1 MSCSTLA
8 VPAPRPPSCWEGA
21 GCVQRG
27 MERVGAGLGSLVP
40 APVGCAAA
48 LSRPPSC
55 TLHFS
60 VWHETGAVIHLTR
73 ALQAGDAARLA
84 PAAGVAGA
92 PAPCPPQHP
101 PGSSAAPRT
110 EPVLSET
117 SPSPRLDVWC
127 WAPACRGISQGF
139 CLCLAEAAVL
149 LCFVCSQ
156 SVSFVSVFEKKIRSL
171 PPRSQPRYQ
180 PGHATAIVSL
190 SNLSA
195 AENSQSGTC
204 RRAAIAFTIAF
215 ARASLLWGGRAEDG
229 AFSCIPACQ
238 LILG

>member
-8 VPAPRPPSCWEGA
+8 VPAPQPPSCWQRA
-21 GCVQRG
+21 GCVQR
-27 MERVGAGLGSLVP
+27 MEQVGVGLGSLVP
-40 APVGCAAA
+40 APVGCVAA

-60 VWHETGAVIHLTR
+60 VWCETGAVIHLAG
-73 ALQAGDAARLA
+73 ALPAGDAARLA
-84 PAAGVAGA
+84 PAAGG
-92 PAPCPPQHP
+92 CWC

-127 WAPACRGISQGF
+127 CAPACRGISQGF
-139 CLCLAEAAVL
+139 CHCLAEAAVP

-171 PPRSQPRYQ
+171 PPRRQPCYQ
-180 PGHATAIVSL
+180 PGRTTAIVSL
-190 SNLSA
+190 SDPSA

-204 RRAAIAFTIAF
+204 WRAAIAFTIAF
-215 ARASLLWGGRAEDG
+215 VRASLPWRGRAEDG
-229 AFSCIPACQ
+229 AFSCIPTCQ